1 MKAQKKQ
8 PELRFKGFTD
18 DWEQSKLKDMAES
31 LNYGLNVEAREYDG
45 RNKYIRITD
54 INDVSRKFTP
64 DPITSPNLDNSEL
77 NDDYKLQ
84 LGDVLF
90 ARTGASVGKTYHY
103 ESSDGNLYYAG
114 FLIRARIKTAFS
126 SMFLYQFTWG
136 QQYKRFVNV
145 TSQRS
150 GQPGI
155 NAKEYGNLTLL
166 LPNYK
171 EQQKI
176 GEFFQKL
183 DHTITLQQRKHE
195 LLKKLK
201 QGYLQQMFPA
211 KKQVIPLLRFNEF
224 NETWKLEKLGDIT
237 KSFSG
242 GTPTAGTKKYYNGK
256 IPFIRSAEINK
267 RKTELFLTEKG
278 VANSSAKL
286 VSKGTILYALY
297 GATSG
302 EVGVSQID
310 GAINQAILAI
320 IPNDEYSTLFI
331 VQWLRNNKKKIT
343 DKYLQGGQGNLSGTI
358 IKDLQIKFPSSKEQK
373 LVGEFF
379 MKLDQNITLQQ
390 LKIKQLQRL
399 KQAYLQKIFP

>member
-1 MKAQKKQ
+1 
-8 PELRFKGFTD
+8 
-18 DWEQSKLKDMAES
+18 MAES
-31 LNYGLNVEAREYDG
+31 LNYGLNVESREYDG

-64 DPITSPNLDNSEL
+64 DPITSPNVDISEL

-126 SMFLYQFTWG
+126 SMFLHQFTWG
-136 QQYKRFVNV
+136 QKYKRFVNI

-176 GEFFQKL
+176 GEFFRKL
-183 DHTITLQQRKHE
+183 DRTITLQQRKRE

-201 QGYLQQMFPA
+201 RGYLQQMFLA
-211 KKQVIPLLRFNEF
+211 KDSVNPQLRFNEF
-224 NETWKLEKLGDIT
+224 NSNWEPYKLGEIAEIIG
-237 KSFSG
+237 G
-242 GTPTAGTKKYYNGK
+242 GTPSTGVPEYWDGDIDWYSPTEIGESIYVAESLKKITESGL
-256 IPFIRSAEINK
+256 NK
-267 RKTELFLTEKG
+267 
-278 VANSSAKL
+278 SSAKML
-286 VSKGTILYALY
+286 PTGTILF
-297 GATSG
+297 TSRAG
-302 EVGVSQID
+302 IG
-310 GAINQAILAI
+310 NTAILAKTGSTNQGFQSI
-320 IPNDEYSTLFI
+320 LPKRNILDSYFIFSRTTELKKYGEITGAGSTFIEVSGKQMAQMPICIPCFEE
-331 VQWLRNNKKKIT
+331 QKKI
-343 DKYLQGGQGNLSGTI
+343 GI
-358 IKDLQIKFPSSKEQK
+358 FFQK
-373 LVGEFF
+373 LDHG
-379 MKLDQNITLQQ
+379 ITLQQ
-390 LKIKQLQRL
+390 SKVDKLKNL
-399 KQAYLQKIFP
+399 KQAYLQKLFP

>member
-1 MKAQKKQ
+1 M
-8 PELRFKGFTD
+8 
-18 DWEQSKLKDMAES
+18 DWGQSKLKNMAES
-31 LNYGLNVEAREYDG
+31 LNYGLNVESREYDG

-64 DPITSPNLDNSEL
+64 DPITSPNVDISEL

-126 SMFLYQFTWG
+126 SMFLHQFTWG
-136 QQYKRFVNV
+136 QKYKRFVNI

-176 GEFFQKL
+176 GEFFRKL
-183 DHTITLQQRKHE
+183 DRTITLQQRKRE

-201 QGYLQQMFPA
+201 RGYLQQMFLA
-211 KKQVIPLLRFNEF
+211 KDSVNPQLRFNEF
-224 NETWKLEKLGDIT
+224 NSNWEPYKLGEIAEIIG
-237 KSFSG
+237 G
-242 GTPTAGTKKYYNGK
+242 GTPSTGVPEYWDGDIDWYSPTEIGESIYVAESLKKITESGL
-256 IPFIRSAEINK
+256 NK
-267 RKTELFLTEKG
+267 
-278 VANSSAKL
+278 SSAKML
-286 VSKGTILYALY
+286 PTGTILF
-297 GATSG
+297 TSRAG
-302 EVGVSQID
+302 IG
-310 GAINQAILAI
+310 NTAILAKTGSTNQGFQSI
-320 IPNDEYSTLFI
+320 LPKRNILDSYFIFSRTTELKKYGEITGAGSTFIEVSGKQMAQMPICIPCFEE
-331 VQWLRNNKKKIT
+331 QKKI
-343 DKYLQGGQGNLSGTI
+343 GI
-358 IKDLQIKFPSSKEQK
+358 FFQK
-373 LVGEFF
+373 LDHG
-379 MKLDQNITLQQ
+379 ITLQQ
-390 LKIKQLQRL
+390 SKVDKLKNL
-399 KQAYLQKIFP
+399 KQAYLQKLFP

>member
-18 DWEQSKLKDMAES
+18 DWEQSKLKNMAES
-31 LNYGLNVEAREYDG
+31 LNYGLNVESREYDG

-64 DPITSPNLDNSEL
+64 DPITSPNVDISEL

-126 SMFLYQFTWG
+126 SMFLHQFTWG
-136 QQYKRFVNV
+136 QKYKRFVNI

-176 GEFFQKL
+176 GEFFRKL
-183 DHTITLQQRKHE
+183 DRTITLQQ
-195 LLKKLK
+195 
-201 QGYLQQMFPA
+201 A
-211 KKQVIPLLRFNEF
+211 
-224 NETWKLEKLGDIT
+224 
-237 KSFSG
+237 
-242 GTPTAGTKKYYNGK
+242 
-256 IPFIRSAEINK
+256 
-267 RKTELFLTEKG
+267 
-278 VANSSAKL
+278 
-286 VSKGTILYALY
+286 
-297 GATSG
+297 
-302 EVGVSQID
+302 
-310 GAINQAILAI
+310 
-320 IPNDEYSTLFI
+320 
-331 VQWLRNNKKKIT
+331 
-343 DKYLQGGQGNLSGTI
+343 
-358 IKDLQIKFPSSKEQK
+358 
-373 LVGEFF
+373 
-379 MKLDQNITLQQ
+379 
-390 LKIKQLQRL
+390 
-399 KQAYLQKIFP
+399 